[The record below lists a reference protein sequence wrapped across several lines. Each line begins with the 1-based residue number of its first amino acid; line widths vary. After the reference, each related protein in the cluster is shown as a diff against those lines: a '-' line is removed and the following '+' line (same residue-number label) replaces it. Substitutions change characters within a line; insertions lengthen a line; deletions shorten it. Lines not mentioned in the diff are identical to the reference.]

1 MFQVLD
7 VMISVFQS
15 KGDEKLEIP
24 LHHSAFPSP
33 PKRDSTLPPAEKHS
47 LIKRITRMRREK
59 SEMYSLWCD
68 CLYKLSIANHLRDRI
83 FWLPHNLDFR
93 GRVYS
98 VPPHLQHLGGDLS
111 RGLLLFAV
119 AKPLGPDGLQWLK
132 THLVNLTGLKKHSS
146 MEERIA
152 FADEMMPQIL
162 DSADRP
168 LDGERWWTQSD
179 DPWQTLACCKEIA
192 AASRSPDPRAF
203 QSRFPVHQDGS
214 CNGLQHY
221 AALGRDQHGAES
233 VNLVPFERP
242 QDVYTEV
249 ANLVEKEREN
259 DARNGVAVAQCLE
272 GFVKR
277 KVVKRTVMTFVYGV
291 TRYGARLQILKELRD
306 MDDFPKEMEW
316 LASAYLMFQVFAS
329 IERMFTATREIQDW
343 LTECASVLSKSLSQP
358 VKWVTPLGFPVT
370 QPYYKQ
376 APSGGSELRQSV
388 RGVVLS
394 PNSRKQKNGFPPNFI
409 HSLDS
414 THMMLTALRCEAERL
429 AFVSVHDC
437 YWTHASDVP
446 TMNRICR
453 QQFLALHSQPILS
466 DLADSFVA
474 QYAHQLKE
482 VAVKSPES
490 YKKMLHVL
498 SRAPKTG
505 SLRLDQVLDSVYF
518 FS

>member
-1 MFQVLD
+1 MQILD
-7 VMISVFQS
+7 VMISVFQAN
-15 KGDEKLEIP
+15 GDEKLAIP
-24 LHHSAFPSP
+24 LHQSALPP
-33 PKRDSTLPPAEKHS
+33 IPKRDSTLTPPQRHD
-47 LIKRITRMRREK
+47 LMKRILRIRREK

-68 CLYKLSIANHLRDRI
+68 CLYKLSIANHLRDRT

-119 AKPLGPDGLQWLK
+119 GKPLGPNGLQWLK
-132 THLVNLTGLKKHSS
+132 THLVNLTGSKKQSS
-146 MEERIA
+146 IEERIA

-162 DSADRP
+162 DSADQP
-168 LDGERWWTQSD
+168 LDGQGWWTRSE

-192 AASRSPDPRAF
+192 AASRSPDPHAF
-203 QSRFPVHQDGS
+203 VSHFPVHQDGS

-221 AALGRDQHGAES
+221 AALGRDQHGGES
-233 VNLVPFERP
+233 VNLVPYDRP

-249 ANLVEKEREN
+249 AKIVEKEREN
-259 DARNGVAVAQCLE
+259 DARNGVAIAQTLE
-272 GFVKR
+272 GFVTR

-291 TRYGARLQILKELRD
+291 TRFGARLQILKELRD
-306 MDDFPKEMEW
+306 MDEFPKEMEW

-343 LTECASVLSKSLSQP
+343 LTECATILSKSLAQP
-358 VKWVTPLGFPVT
+358 VRWVTPLGFPVT

-376 APSGGSELRQSV
+376 APGGGFGEVRSVV
-388 RGVVLS
+388 RGVALS

-414 THMMLTALRCEAERL
+414 THMMLTALHCETQRL

-437 YWTHASDVP
+437 YWTNASDVAV
-446 TMNRICR
+446 MNRICR
-453 QQFLALHSQPILS
+453 QQFVSLHSQPILS
-466 DLADSFVA
+466 DLADNFVM
-474 QYAHQLKE
+474 QYAQQLKE
-482 VAVKSPES
+482 VAAKSPES
-490 YKKMLHVL
+490 YKKMLRVL